1 MGNSIRIGTRG
12 SKMALNQA
20 ERVKTLLSQAHPDL
34 DCDIQVI
41 RTDGDWKPEHG
52 EVPLNEVAGGKGLF
66 VSKIEAHLAAGDI
79 DIAVHALK
87 DVPTFLPE
95 GFSIDHILKRDDPR
109 DAFISLKAR
118 SIDELP
124 EGATVGT
131 VSLRRQ
137 AMILNRRPDLKIQ
150 PLRGNADTRL
160 EKLRLGQVDAIIL
173 AYGGLQRINLAQCAS
188 SVLEPEA
195 MLPACGQGTIAVETR
210 TDDQATRGLMD
221 CLHDNVSGLCC
232 GAERAVLAVLDGSCR
247 TPIGAY
253 GEMQDGA
260 HTMRL
265 RGLVATTDGQTIY
278 RAEETA
284 NIITMQDA
292 LALGLRVGR
301 AIKKQTPESVLQAI
315 A

>member
-1 MGNSIRIGTRG
+1 
-12 SKMALNQA
+12 MALTQTD
-20 ERVKTLLSQAHPDL
+20 RVIALLQQSHPDVQFEAV
-34 DCDIQVI
+34 II
-41 RTDGDWKPEHG
+41 RTEGDWKPEQG
-52 EVPLNEVAGGKGLF
+52 EIRLSEAAGGKGLF
-66 VSKIEAHLAAGDI
+66 VSKIEEHLASGDI
-79 DIAVHALK
+79 DMAVHALK
-87 DVPTFLPE
+87 DVPTFLPD
-95 GFSIDHILKRDDPR
+95 GFAVDHILKRDDPR

-137 AMILNRRPDLKIQ
+137 ALILNRRPDLKVV

-160 EKLRLGQVDAIIL
+160 EKLRQGQIDAIIL

-210 TDDQATRGLMD
+210 IDDVQSRELAT
-221 CLHDNVSGLCC
+221 CLSDRATTLACC
-232 GAERAVLAVLDGSCR
+232 AERSVLAVLDGSCR

-253 GEMQDGA
+253 AEWLSDQPE
-260 HTMRL
+260 TMRL
-265 RGLVATTDGQTIY
+265 RALVATSDGVTIY
-278 RAEETA
+278 RGEESCQ
-284 NIITMQDA
+284 IKTMDDA
-292 LALGLRVGR
+292 VALGKRVGM
-301 AIKKQTPESVLQAI
+301 AVKKQTPEAVLKAI